1 MPKLR
6 FLDAKRVDK
15 FELTLVNKSASTST
29 ASTVLSNYKGMKKI
43 TYLKN
48 LFKFNA
54 PSCESAGPGQQPK
67 EGDIYSP
74 LPENMREA
82 GTHVGA
88 YGKSKFKYIGDNS
101 EGNRFIVNNDL

>member
-1 MPKLR
+1 MPKLK

-15 FELTLVNKSASTST
+15 FELTLVNKATS
-29 ASTVLSNYKGMKKI
+29 SSSVLLNYKGMKKI
-43 TYLKN
+43 TYLKS

-54 PSCESAGPGQQPK
+54 PSSESVGPGQRPK
-67 EGDIYSP
+67 DENIYSP

-88 YGKSKFKYIGDNS
+88 YGRSKIKYVGDNS